1 MDQII
6 LEISRSELFKIV
18 GGAGVIIIG
27 LSVWL
32 SSLVA
37 EKIKQRWQRDNNLK
51 IEDSKKQANIELE
64 NAKKSIN
71 IEIEDLKGK
80 ISQNNSVINTLL
92 GQKGQ
97 VYQKVLDE
105 RIKASKRA
113 WEVILDIKKEVPH
126 FVSLV
131 YDLLTEEELNKANID
146 KDRGKGSLGD
156 DIAKVSIQDIAVKQ
170 NVLLDEL
177 KKLRPFFS
185 AKLSLLVDAYAGVIG
200 RSTYLLINDYAAS
213 NIKLWINDQGLKQ
226 ILINVLNENEMEYIY
241 KELYFNHYSTT
252 IDLLET
258 KILNEINF
266 MISGDSL
273 VNDTIDQVNKIT
285 KIFAE
290 TAVNRI
296 I

>member
-113 WEVILDIKKEVPH
+113 WEVILDIKKEVPY

>member
-1 MDQII
+1 M
-6 LEISRSELFKIV
+6 
-18 GGAGVIIIG
+18 
-27 LSVWL
+27 
-32 SSLVA
+32 
-37 EKIKQRWQRDNNLK
+37 
-51 IEDSKKQANIELE
+51 
-64 NAKKSIN
+64 
-71 IEIEDLKGK
+71 
-80 ISQNNSVINTLL
+80 
-92 GQKGQ
+92 
-97 VYQKVLDE
+97 
-105 RIKASKRA
+105 
-113 WEVILDIKKEVPH
+113 
-126 FVSLV
+126 
-131 YDLLTEEELNKANID
+131 
-146 KDRGKGSLGD
+146 GD